1 MAQPVIVTA
10 VTTESGAALG
20 PVEDHGMRPYSRRAG
35 GVKIVRLQIRSECGR
50 ASRFAGLAGYFI
62 GGTNS
67 LQFYET
73 FRLDRLSSINQV
85 DSR

>member
-20 PVEDHGMRPYSRRAG
+20 PVEDHGTRPYSRRAG
-35 GVKIVRLQIRSECGR
+35 GVKIVRLQIRSERGR
-50 ASRFAGLAGYFI
+50 ASRFGSLDGDFIAG
-62 GGTNS
+62 TKP

-73 FRLDRLSSINQV
+73 FRFDRLSSINQM